1 MEDGRWETDDE
12 LRITQEEKLRLL
24 STLNSHLPSPLKSP
38 IPYPLYPLPCPM
50 LSTFKTNFQDKLN
63 NLSFKTKATAVAVL
77 LALLPVVGVGGL
89 AYFLSSSN
97 LTETETNSQKA
108 AASSLADALARFI
121 GIRIKDVQS
130 IADLPFVNN
139 AAIAKALPLTEK
151 ERFLDNYIDR
161 YKFYDS
167 AMILDLNGNPIA
179 ASKGSDRANQVDRDY
194 FKVVLK
200 TGKAYTSKVETSK
213 TTKQSSIYFT
223 APVKDRTT
231 GQMTAI
237 VRLRMPVAALKPI
250 AVPYGIND
258 EQWHIIDKNTNKF
271 VLALEEEQL
280 GRDTNDFA
288 KYEQFKNSDKPQSAF
303 DVDRMT
309 NHNQLIS
316 AISLAKSEDLG
327 QSNLGV
333 LMAKDTRL
341 VDAKANAVLVV
352 LLVGMLFAGGTTV
365 GLSLLLGNRVTKFI
379 AKLADSIAISSGAIV
394 DTVEMQEVTV
404 NMQANSAIDTS
415 KTVNEL
421 GAISFQSAAQ
431 AEASANGARQALSLS
446 EDGTRSV
453 QQTLQGMSGLR
464 DKVDAIANQ
473 IVNLSEQTGQ
483 ITVVS
488 DLVADLASQTNM
500 LALNA
505 AVEAARAGEQGR
517 GFSVVADEI
526 RKLADQS
533 KKSADKINA
542 LADDIQSAINRTVM
556 VTDEGTKTVNEGIDL
571 AQATAATFAGVTD
584 AVNNVFL
591 NSQQISSSA
600 KQQAVSIQQVLSS
613 MTTISQGSQESA
625 IGMHQVKMTTRELTQ
640 VADELKAAVV

>member
-1 MEDGRWETDDE
+1 
-12 LRITQEEKLRLL
+12 
-24 STLNSHLPSPLKSP
+24 
-38 IPYPLYPLPCPM
+38 M
-50 LSTFKTNFQDKLN
+50 LSTFKTNFQSKFN
-63 NLSFKTKATAVAVL
+63 NLSFKTKAIATIVL
-77 LALLPVVGVGGL
+77 LSLLPVLGVGGL
-89 AYFLSSSN
+89 AYVVSYNN
-97 LTETETNSQKA
+97 LQSAETDAQQSGTLA
-108 AASSLADALARFI
+108 LADAIDRFTRLRGKDIETLASLDRFT
-121 GIRIKDVQS
+121 D
-130 IADLPFVNN
+130 P
-139 AAIAKALPLTEK
+139 AIAKSITPAKNQE
-151 ERFLDNYIDR
+151 FFNSYADR

-167 AMILDLNGNPIA
+167 LMLLDLNGNVLA
-179 ASKGSDRANQVDRDY
+179 GSKGSSTENHANRDY
-194 FKVVLK
+194 FKSTIA
-200 TGKAYTSKVETSK
+200 TGKPQITQVEISN
-213 TTKQSSIYFT
+213 TTKKASVYFT
-223 APVKDRTT
+223 APVRNDIT
-231 GQMTAI
+231 GQIIGIIRA
-237 VRLRMPVAALKPI
+237 RLPISVFSEIAKPY
-250 AVPYGIND
+250 ARND
-258 EQWHIIDKNTNKF
+258 NQWLIIDKNTNKF
-271 VLALEEEQL
+271 ILAEHPNDI
-280 GRDTNDFA
+280 GRSTNQIES
-288 KYEQFKNSDKPQSAF
+288 YQQVGNGDKSF
-303 DVDRMT
+303 TTIDKDRNT
-309 NHNQLIS
+309 GDRELIS
-316 AISLAKSEDLG
+316 FANVTAKKDLG
-327 QSNLGV
+327 NLNLAV
-333 LMAKDTRL
+333 AIIKDMKVIQT
-341 VDAKANAVLVV
+341 KENAILLV
-352 LLVGMLFAGGTTV
+352 LLIGMLVTGATTV
-365 GLSLLLGNRVTKFI
+365 GLSLLLGNRITKFI
-379 AKLADSIAISSGAIV
+379 KNLADSIVTSSTAIV

-415 KTVNEL
+415 TTVNEL

-431 AEASANGARQALSLS
+431 AEAAANGARQALSLS

-505 AVEAARAGEQGR
+505 AVEAARAGEQGK

-542 LADDIQSAINRTVM
+542 LANDIQTAINRTVM

-571 AQATAATFAGVTD
+571 AQSTAATFAGVTD

-591 NSQQISSSA
+591 NSQQISTSA

-613 MTTISQGSQESA
+613 MTNISQGSQESA

>member
-1 MEDGRWETDDE
+1 
-12 LRITQEEKLRLL
+12 
-24 STLNSHLPSPLKSP
+24 
-38 IPYPLYPLPCPM
+38 M
-50 LSTFKTNFQDKLN
+50 LTTFQTNFRDKFN
-63 NLSFKTKATAVAVL
+63 SLSFKTKALTAAVL
-77 LALLPVVGVGGL
+77 LSLLPVLGVGGL
-89 AYFLSSSN
+89 AYFVSSNN
-97 LTETETNSQKA
+97 LTEAETNSQKA
-108 AASSLADALARFI
+108 AALSLSDALTRFI
-121 GIRIKDVQS
+121 SIRVKDVLS
-130 IADLPFVNN
+130 IADLPFFNN
-139 AAIAKALPLTEK
+139 ANIAKTLPLADK
-151 ERFLDNYIDR
+151 ESFLNDYIDR

-167 AMILDLNGNPIA
+167 VMIFDLNGNPIA
-179 ASKGSDRANQVDRDY
+179 VSKGSSRANHADRDY
-194 FKVVLK
+194 FQVVLK
-200 TGKAYTSKVETSK
+200 TGKPYTSKVETSK
-213 TTKQSSIYFT
+213 TTKQSSLYFA
-223 APVKDRTT
+223 APVKDNIT
-231 GQMTAI
+231 GQMVAI
-237 VRLRMPVAALKPI
+237 VRLRMPIVSLKSIAA
-250 AVPYGIND
+250 PYATND
-258 EQWHIIDKNTNKF
+258 EQWHIIDKTANKF
-271 VLALEEEQL
+271 VLATEEEQV
-280 GRDTNDFA
+280 GRSSSDFA
-288 KYEQFKNSDKPQSAF
+288 QYERLKNSEKPQSAF

-316 AISLAKSEDLG
+316 AITLPSTEELG

-333 LMAKDTRL
+333 LMAKDTK
-341 VDAKANAVLVV
+341 VIEAKANAVLFV
-352 LLVGMLFAGGTTV
+352 LAIGMLVAGGTTI

-379 AKLADSIAISSGAIV
+379 QQLADSIVQSSGAIV

-404 NMQANSAIDTS
+404 NMQANSAIETS
-415 KTVNEL
+415 STVNEL

-431 AEASANGARQALSLS
+431 AEASANGARQALSLA

-464 DKVDAIANQ
+464 DKVDAIAQQ

-505 AVEAARAGEQGR
+505 AVEAARAGEQGK

-533 KKSADKINA
+533 KKSADKINS
-542 LADDIQSAINRTVM
+542 LADDIQTAINRTVM

-571 AQATAATFAGVTD
+571 AQSTAATFAGVTD

-591 NSQQISSSA
+591 NSQQISTSA

-625 IGMHQVKMTTRELTQ
+625 VGMHQVKMTTRELTQ

>member
-1 MEDGRWETDDE
+1 
-12 LRITQEEKLRLL
+12 
-24 STLNSHLPSPLKSP
+24 
-38 IPYPLYPLPCPM
+38 M
-50 LSTFKTNFQDKLN
+50 LSTFKINFQDKLN
-63 NLSFKTKATAVAVL
+63 NLSFKTKAIVFAILLSTLPVAGIGILAYALTSNSLQTSETEQQEYVAKSFEGNLRRFLILRRKDIQSLSVSAVL
-77 LALLPVVGVGGL
+77 TNPKLRASTSAAEV
-89 AYFLSSSN
+89 
-97 LTETETNSQKA
+97 ETY
-108 AASSLADALARFI
+108 LDRFAD
-121 GIRIKDVQS
+121 
-130 IADLPFVNN
+130 
-139 AAIAKALPLTEK
+139 T
-151 ERFLDNYIDR
+151 

-167 AMILDLNGNPIA
+167 IMVLDLQGNPLY
-179 ASKGSDRANQVDRDY
+179 ASKGSPRENYSDRAY
-194 FKVVLK
+194 FQATVK
-200 TGKAYTSKVETSK
+200 TGKAQITKPEISKSTGK
-213 TTKQSSIYFT
+213 TVFHIT
-223 APVKDRTT
+223 APILDNST
-231 GQMTAI
+231 GQTI
-237 VRLRMPVAALKPI
+237 GVVRARMPIESIKSLTKAFSADDAQSWQIFDRNTDRVILAENESR
-250 AVPYGIND
+250 VGRSGND
-258 EQWHIIDKNTNKF
+258 LSSYEKLQ
-271 VLALEEEQL
+271 
-280 GRDTNDFA
+280 DTEKVTTVVD
-288 KYEQFKNSDKPQSAF
+288 SDKFNNKNELASYLAISASPELP
-303 DVDRMT
+303 DLGLTVAIATDT
-309 NHNQLIS
+309 ATIYAKEQGLIA
-316 AISLAKSEDLG
+316 AISL
-327 QSNLGV
+327 GV
-333 LMAKDTRL
+333 LAT
-341 VDAKANAVLVV
+341 
-352 LLVGMLFAGGTTV
+352 GGLTL

-379 AKLADSIAISSGAIV
+379 KQLADSIVTSSGAIV

-415 KTVNEL
+415 TTVNEL

-431 AEASANGARQALSLS
+431 AEASANGARQALSLA

-505 AVEAARAGEQGR
+505 AVEAARAGEQGK

-542 LADDIQSAINRTVM
+542 LAEDIQSAINRTVM

-571 AQATAATFAGVTD
+571 ARSTATTFAGVTD

-591 NSQQISSSA
+591 NSQQISTSA

-613 MTTISQGSQESA
+613 MTMISQGSQESA
-625 IGMHQVKMTTRELTQ
+625 IGMHQVKMTTKELTQ

>member
-1 MEDGRWETDDE
+1 
-12 LRITQEEKLRLL
+12 
-24 STLNSHLPSPLKSP
+24 
-38 IPYPLYPLPCPM
+38 M
-50 LSTFKTNFQDKLN
+50 LSNFKTNFQSKFNDF
-63 NLSFKTKATAVAVL
+63 SFKTKAISAAVFL
-77 LALLPVVGVGGL
+77 SLLPVVGVGTL
-89 AYFLSSSN
+89 AYLVSN
-97 LTETETNSQKA
+97 NNLQETETSNQQATATALSNS
-108 AASSLADALARFI
+108 LARFI
-121 GIRIKDVQS
+121 STRSKDIQI
-130 IADLPFVNN
+130 IAE
-139 AAIAKALPLTEK
+139 LPLVKNTKVAK
-151 ERFLDNYIDR
+151 ELSVASKEDFLNDYVDR

-167 AMILDLNGNPIA
+167 VAIFDLNGNVIA
-179 ASKGSDRANQVDRDY
+179 ASKGSSTENHANRDY
-194 FKVVLK
+194 FKAALT
-200 TGKAYTSKVETSK
+200 TGKPFISSIEVSKTSKKASL
-213 TTKQSSIYFT
+213 YF
-223 APVKDRTT
+223 AVPAKDSVT
-231 GQMTAI
+231 GQTVAI
-237 VRLRMPVAALKPI
+237 VRARMPISALKAI
-250 AVPYGIND
+250 AADYATNND
-258 EQWHIIDKNTNKF
+258 DWHIIDGSTDKIALAAKEDEAGDTVVSHFPQYPKLKNNAKVNTTI
-271 VLALEEEQL
+271 
-280 GRDTNDFA
+280 DTVPG
-288 KYEQFKNSDKPQSAF
+288 ENSRELVSFNNVTGDK
-303 DVDRMT
+303 
-309 NHNQLIS
+309 
-316 AISLAKSEDLG
+316 DLG
-327 QSNLGV
+327 NIKMSV
-333 LMAKDTRL
+333 IMAKQMSL
-341 VDAKANAVLVV
+341 IEAKQNGV
-352 LLVGMLFAGGTTV
+352 LLVLLSGVLLSGGAAI
-365 GLSLLLGNRVTKFI
+365 GLSLLLGNRATKFI
-379 AKLADSIAISSGAIV
+379 KDLADSIVTSSGAIV

-464 DKVDAIANQ
+464 DKVNAIATQ
-473 IVNLSEQTGQ
+473 IVNLSEQTAQ

-542 LADDIQSAINRTVM
+542 LAEDIQAAINRTVM

-591 NSQQISSSA
+591 NSQQISTSA

-613 MTTISQGSQESA
+613 MTNISQGSQESA
-625 IGMHQVKMTTRELTQ
+625 IGMHQVKMTTKELTQ